1 MTVLAQTSW
10 PDAAVAIVGILF
22 ITVVL
27 TAAIWQ
33 IFATAKARMT
43 VAREEAYKRL
53 AEEAVQAQSK
63 AAEEL
68 GRASAEL
75 TQIRRQTGELER
87 MLKEVG

>member
-22 ITVVL
+22 VTVVL

-33 IFATAKARMT
+33 IFATAKARLS

-53 AEEAVQAQSK
+53 ADEAIQSQSRTS
-63 AAEEL
+63 EEL
-68 GRASAEL
+68 VRATAEL